1 MTYEESNEN
10 ALRECAGDL
19 RNDSRTCEPRDT
31 GLTQPC
37 SLIVLARQL
46 TRSPGVP
53 RQLASL
59 LLQQTYSYDANPDA
73 MRPRILDTIERIQRA
88 G

>member
-1 MTYEESNEN
+1 MNNTE
-10 ALRECAGDL
+10 
-19 RNDSRTCEPRDT
+19 TRDT
-31 GLTQPC
+31 ADAKLTQPS

-59 LLQQTYSYDANPDA
+59 LLQQTYNYDANPEA
-73 MRPRILDTIERIQRA
+73 MGPRILATIERIQA
-88 G
+88 AA